1 MTRGSTKFAASF
13 RPGGELD
20 AVTQVADGWEYEKR
34 LREFQALTLLEM
46 EACRRNPVYWLEH
59 YAWSQDEHLRINNER
74 PLIHAKPYIDRQT
87 LLPMRELGLCTHEAP
102 LECHDCGI
110 DDYLLYIAALWW
122 NEDRLAV
129 PKSRQ
134 LRLTHLMVNLH
145 GWLAMMFPGQRI
157 ALQSK
162 KFEDANETLKRL
174 DNSFGIMAK
183 MHTNMPWPGHV
194 FKEGRMLFPNGSVIM
209 AVAQGAA
216 VVRQYT
222 FSAIFSDE
230 TAFQVEADEA
240 YTAALPT
247 VLGGGKY
254 TMVSSANPGFFQDMC
269 YDKSGKMV

>member
-1 MTRGSTKFAASF
+1 MTPGSTKFDASSQLPADLEGAAH
-13 RPGGELD
+13 
-20 AVTQVADGWEYEKR
+20 VADGWEYERR
-34 LREFQALTLLEM
+34 LHDFQALTLLEM
-46 EACRRNPVYWLEH
+46 ECCRRNPVYWLEH
-59 YAWSQDEHLRINNER
+59 YAWSQDEHLRIDNER
-74 PLIHAKPYIDRQT
+74 PLIHAEPYIDRVT
-87 LLPMRELGLCTHEAP
+87 LLPMRELGLCSHEDP
-102 LECHDCGI
+102 ECLECGV

-157 ALQSK
+157 AVQSK

-174 DNSFGIMAK
+174 DNSFQIMRK
-183 MHTNMPWPGHV
+183 MHSNMPFPVHLY
-194 FKEGRMLFPNGSVIM
+194 KEGRMLFPNGSVIM
-209 AVAQGAA
+209 AVAQGAS

-222 FSAIFSDE
+222 FSAILSDE